1 MDIISY
7 LFIGLIFLIQIIGR
21 CFSNFIFD
29 IILALGVIWLIFA
42 IIYSRKLKKLN
53 DLDKIK
59 NFKLARLIIRIIFWV
74 TIITFG
80 IIINVIAGPIH
91 FM

>member
-21 CFSNFIFD
+21 CLSNFIFD

-80 IIINVIAGPIH
+80 IIINVIAGPLH

>member
-21 CFSNFIFD
+21 CLSNFIFD

-80 IIINVIAGPIH
+80 IIINVIAGPIR

>member
-21 CFSNFIFD
+21 CLSNFIFD

-42 IIYSRKLKKLN
+42 IIYSIKLKKLN

-59 NFKLARLIIRIIFWV
+59 NFKLVILIIRIIFWV

-80 IIINVIAGPIH
+80 IIINVIAGPIR

>member
-1 MDIISY
+1 MDIINY

-21 CFSNFIFD
+21 CLSNFIFD
-29 IILALGVIWLIFA
+29 IILALGVIWLIFS
-42 IIYSRKLKKLN
+42 IIYSIKLKKLN

-59 NFKLARLIIRIIFWV
+59 NFKLVRLIVRIIFWV

-80 IIINVIAGPIH
+80 IIINVIAGPLH

>member
-21 CFSNFIFD
+21 CLSNFIFD

-42 IIYSRKLKKLN
+42 IIYSIKLKKLK

-59 NFKLARLIIRIIFWV
+59 NFKLVRLIVRIIFWV

-80 IIINVIAGPIH
+80 IIINVIAGPIR

>member
-21 CFSNFIFD
+21 CLSNFIFD

-80 IIINVIAGPIH
+80 IIINIIAGPLH

>member
-7 LFIGLIFLIQIIGR
+7 IFIGLIFLIQIIGR
-21 CFSNFIFD
+21 CLSNFIFD

-42 IIYSRKLKKLN
+42 IIYSIKLKKLN

-59 NFKLARLIIRIIFWV
+59 NFKLVRLIIRIIFWV

-80 IIINVIAGPIH
+80 IIINVIAGPIR

>member
-1 MDIISY
+1 MDIINY

-21 CFSNFIFD
+21 CLSNFIFD

-42 IIYSRKLKKLN
+42 IIYSIKLKKLK

-59 NFKLARLIIRIIFWV
+59 NFKLVRLIVRIIFWV

-80 IIINVIAGPIH
+80 IIINVIAGPLH

>member
-21 CFSNFIFD
+21 CLSNFIFD

-42 IIYSRKLKKLN
+42 IIYSIKLKKLN

-59 NFKLARLIIRIIFWV
+59 NFKLARLIVRIIFWV

-80 IIINVIAGPIH
+80 IIINVIAGPLH

>member
-21 CFSNFIFD
+21 CLSNFIFD
-29 IILALGVIWLIFA
+29 IILALGVIWFIFS
-42 IIYSRKLKKLN
+42 IIYSIKLKKLN

-59 NFKLARLIIRIIFWV
+59 NFKLVRLIVRIIFWV

-80 IIINVIAGPIH
+80 IIINVIAGPLH

>member
-21 CFSNFIFD
+21 CLSNFIFD

-42 IIYSRKLKKLN
+42 IIYSRILKNLN

-80 IIINVIAGPIH
+80 IIINVIAGPLH

>member
-7 LFIGLIFLIQIIGR
+7 LFIGLIFLIQIIGW
-21 CFSNFIFD
+21 CLSNFIFD

-42 IIYSRKLKKLN
+42 IIYSIKLKKLK

-59 NFKLARLIIRIIFWV
+59 NFKLVRLIVRIIFWV

-80 IIINVIAGPIH
+80 IIINVIAGPLH

>member
-21 CFSNFIFD
+21 CLSNFIFD
-29 IILALGVIWLIFA
+29 IILVLGGIWLIFA
-42 IIYSRKLKKLN
+42 IIYSSKLKKLN

-80 IIINVIAGPIH
+80 IIINVIAGPLH

>member
-21 CFSNFIFD
+21 CLSNFMFD

-42 IIYSRKLKKLN
+42 IIYSIKLKKLN
-53 DLDKIK
+53 NLDKIK

-80 IIINVIAGPIH
+80 IIINVIAGPIR

>member
-21 CFSNFIFD
+21 CLSNFIFD
-29 IILALGVIWLIFA
+29 IILALGVIWLIFS
-42 IIYSRKLKKLN
+42 IIYSIKLKKLN

-59 NFKLARLIIRIIFWV
+59 NFKLVRLIVRFIFWV

-80 IIINVIAGPIH
+80 IIINVIAGPLH

>member
-21 CFSNFIFD
+21 CLSNFIFD

-42 IIYSRKLKKLN
+42 IIYSIKLKKLN

-59 NFKLARLIIRIIFWV
+59 NFKLVRLIIMIIFWV

-80 IIINVIAGPIH
+80 IIINVIAGPIR

>member
-7 LFIGLIFLIQIIGR
+7 IFIGLIFLIQIIGR
-21 CFSNFIFD
+21 CLSNFIFD
-29 IILALGVIWLIFA
+29 IILALGVIWLIFS
-42 IIYSRKLKKLN
+42 IIYSIKLKKLN

-59 NFKLARLIIRIIFWV
+59 NFKLVRLIVRIIFWV

-80 IIINVIAGPIH
+80 IIINVIAGPLH

>member
-21 CFSNFIFD
+21 CLSNFIFD
-29 IILALGVIWLIFA
+29 IILALGIIWLIFA

>member
-21 CFSNFIFD
+21 CLSNFIFD

-59 NFKLARLIIRIIFWV
+59 DFKLARLIIRIIFWV

-80 IIINVIAGPIH
+80 IIINVIAGPLH

>member
-21 CFSNFIFD
+21 CLSNFMFD
-29 IILALGVIWLIFA
+29 IILSLGVIWLIFA
-42 IIYSRKLKKLN
+42 IIYSIKLKKLN
-53 DLDKIK
+53 NLDKIK

-80 IIINVIAGPIH
+80 IIINVIAGPIR

>member
-21 CFSNFIFD
+21 CLSNFIFD

-42 IIYSRKLKKLN
+42 IIYSIKLKKLN

-80 IIINVIAGPIH
+80 IIINVIAGPLH

>member
-21 CFSNFIFD
+21 CLSNFIFD

-80 IIINVIAGPIH
+80 IIINVIAGQLH

>member
-21 CFSNFIFD
+21 CLSNFIFD

-42 IIYSRKLKKLN
+42 IIYSIKLKKLN

-59 NFKLARLIIRIIFWV
+59 NFKLVRLIIMIIFLV

-80 IIINVIAGPIH
+80 IIINVIAGPLH

>member
-21 CFSNFIFD
+21 CLSNFIFD

-42 IIYSRKLKKLN
+42 IIYSIKLKKLK

-80 IIINVIAGPIH
+80 IIINVIAGPLH